1 MKLIKFAFAAA
12 LALSAGSA
20 SAFHDGGVA
29 YCEGCHTM
37 HNSRNGAPMGP
48 GTQFVGKT
56 YLLQGTDQSSTCLI
70 CHGKG
75 TGGYNVFTN
84 ASATVTPKNWTPGGD
99 FGWIKLGDRSWT
111 YPRAGANVA
120 QARGHNV
127 VAADKGVA
135 ADTRFV
141 TAPGGVFP
149 ANQLH
154 CSACHDPHGKYR
166 LTVAGTYD
174 ANPGFTKGAPSLAG
188 AAVKSVPIHASG
200 SYGEAP
206 TATAA
211 VGAYRLLAGVG
222 YRPASVA
229 DAAGIPFVNDPP
241 VAVAP
246 STYNRSEAVT
256 DTHVAYGKGMSEW
269 CANCHGAIHNDS
281 YPTALIHPAGNNAK
295 LSAETYQ
302 NYNAYVA
309 SGDMTGSFATAY
321 SSLVPFEVGSVDT
334 VALLAK
340 TLTTD
345 GAAATD
351 NVSCLSCHRAH
362 ASGFESMTRWNNRA
376 EFLTVE
382 GQYASNSGVATGTGE
397 LFYGNIS
404 NGYTSTEYQAA
415 MYDRPA
421 TKFATFQ
428 RSLCNKCHAKD

>member
-1 MKLIKFAFAAA
+1 MKFFKFAFAAA

-20 SAFHDGGVA
+20 SAFHEGGVA

-37 HNSRNGAPMGP
+37 HNSRNGASMVSG

-56 YLLQGTDQSSTCLI
+56 YLLQGTDQSSTCLV

-84 ASATVTPKNWTPGGD
+84 ASATVTPKNWSPGGD

-120 QARGHNV
+120 QTRGHNI
-127 VAADKGVA
+127 VAADKGIP
-135 ADTRFV
+135 ADTRFTV
-141 TAPGGVFP
+141 APGGVYP

-154 CSACHDPHGKYR
+154 CSSCHDPHGKFR
-166 LTVAGTYD
+166 LTLNGYE
-174 ANPGFTKGAPSLAG
+174 ANPGFTKGAPALSG
-188 AAVKSVPIHASG
+188 AATKSLPIAASG

-206 TATAA
+206 TAEHA

-229 DAAGIPFVNDPP
+229 DAAGIPFANDPP

-256 DTHVAYGKGMSEW
+256 DTRVAYGQGMSEW
-269 CANCHGAIHNDS
+269 CANCHGAIHNEN

-295 LSAETYQ
+295 LSAEVYQ

-309 SGDMTGSFATAY
+309 SGDMTGSFAAAY
-321 SSLVPFEVGSVDT
+321 TSLVPFEAGTADT

-340 TLTTD
+340 TTSTE
-345 GAAATD
+345 GAADTD

-362 ASGFESMTRWNNRA
+362 ASAFESMTRWNNRS

-382 GQYASNSGVATGTGE
+382 GQYADYSRPSTDGE
-397 LFYGNIS
+397 LAAGNIAW
-404 NGYTSTEYQAA
+404 GYTAAEYQAA